1 MKMKRHL
8 LPLLLV
14 LFSILGAGCSHLDK
28 SNVEE
33 VVINELDSLKNLD
46 ADTAMK
52 YISYTELFPDTAGNA
67 GLSDEIKE
75 VFPLFFRNFDYKI
88 LDINV
93 NQEEK
98 NAAVYLRLST
108 LDAEALAKDFRASQL
123 KNEILNAAAD
133 SKNTN
138 DTKNSLEN
146 QYLLL
151 NELLTSAEYETV
163 KRECTIEL
171 KDTGDKKSSWEIV
184 QTYSLENDLVGGL
197 ITYLSDSDI
206 LSPENTLNVY
216 LDTLKHMD
224 TLEMCNYLGV
234 ESLLDTDDDVKNEI
248 ASALTEQ
255 VHQNFDYE
263 IKDCTIDGYLA
274 SVKTDLTTFDSD
286 AILKAYQ
293 EELDAYLATVDAV
306 LDGPEKRY
314 EKSCELLLSYIKDN
328 TASKTAS
335 VTFLLENDGVSWK
348 LKDNSAGLGQAIFG
362 TLSTTPENDYEEDFS
377 QEEE

>member
-14 LFSILGAGCSHLDK
+14 LFSILGTGCSHLDK
-28 SNVEE
+28 TNVEE

-46 ADTAMK
+46 SDTAMK
-52 YISYTELFPDTAGNA
+52 YLSYTELFPDATSNTE
-67 GLSDEIKE
+67 LSNKIKD

-88 LDINV
+88 LDIDV

-98 NAAVYLRLST
+98 TAIASLRLST

-123 KNEILNAAAD
+123 KNEILDAAAD
-133 SKNTN
+133 SENTN
-138 DTKNSLEN
+138 DTKNSLEE

-151 NELLTSAEYETV
+151 NELLTTTDYETV

-171 KDTGDKKSSWEIV
+171 RDTGDKKSSWEIQ

-206 LSPENTLNVY
+206 LSPENILNVY
-216 LDTLKHMD
+216 LDTLKNMN

-234 ESLLDTDDDVKNEI
+234 ESLLDTDDDIKNEI
-248 ASALTEQ
+248 AAALTEQ

-263 IKDCTIDGYLA
+263 IKDCTVDGYLA
-274 SVKTDLTTFDSD
+274 SIKTDLTTFDSQ
-286 AILKAYQ
+286 AILDAYQ
-293 EELDAYLATVDAV
+293 EELDAYLASVDAV
-306 LDGPEKRY
+306 LDGPQTRY
-314 EKSCELLLSYIKDN
+314 EKSCELLLAHIKDN
-328 TASKTAS
+328 TAIKTAS
-335 VTFLLENDGVSWK
+335 VTFELENDGTSWK
-348 LKDNSAGLGQAIFG
+348 LKDNSAELGSAIFG
-362 TLSTTPENDYEEDFS
+362 TLSSTPENDYEEDSS
-377 QEEE
+377 Q